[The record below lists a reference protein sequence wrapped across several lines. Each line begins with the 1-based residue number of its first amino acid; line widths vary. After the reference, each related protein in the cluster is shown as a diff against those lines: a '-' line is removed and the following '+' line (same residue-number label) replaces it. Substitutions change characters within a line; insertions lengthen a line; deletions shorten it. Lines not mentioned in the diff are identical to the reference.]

1 MPEEQQPKPAP
12 GEPPR
17 APGRSRHRGRRGGRG
32 RRLGPRLP
40 PKNTLPE
47 KFPPEQPP
55 VTPVAPAEEFSA
67 ATATDPETPSQ
78 IIQTAETSPA
88 VLPPPQK
95 IRPAAPAQLP
105 PQRFRSPPP
114 FSAAAASA
122 LGQAVDEVHAI
133 VESLEHAL
141 EQMEEVMR
149 LVETAER
156 QKIGDEHE
164 IESLRRA
171 LRQLQSRG
179 GRPERF
185 ERPDR
190 PERPE
195 PQEGD

>member
-1 MPEEQQPKPAP
+1 
-12 GEPPR
+12 
-17 APGRSRHRGRRGGRG
+17 
-32 RRLGPRLP
+32 
-40 PKNTLPE
+40 LPE
-47 KFPPEQPP
+47 KFPTGQ
-55 VTPVAPAEEFSA
+55 TPVAPAEEFPTAPSPDLETSA
-67 ATATDPETPSQ
+67 Q
-78 IIQTAETSPA
+78 IPAAETAPTE
-88 VLPPPQK
+88 LPPPQK

-122 LGQAVDEVHAI
+122 LGHAVDEVHAI

-156 QKIGDEHE
+156 QKIGDEYE

-190 PERPE
+190 VE
-195 PQEGD
+195 PQESGD

>member
-12 GEPPR
+12 GEPSR
-17 APGRSRHRGRRGGRG
+17 APARSRHRGRRGGRG

-47 KFPPEQPP
+47 KFPTEQ
-55 VTPVAPAEEFSA
+55 TPVPPAEEFSA
-67 ATATDPETPSQ
+67 APAPDSETPSQ
-78 IIQTAETSPA
+78 IIQTAETAPA

-95 IRPAAPAQLP
+95 IRPAVPASLP

-114 FSAAAASA
+114 MSAAAASSLA
-122 LGQAVDEVHAI
+122 HAVDEVHAI

-179 GRPERF
+179 GGRPERF
-185 ERPDR
+185 ERQDR

-195 PQEGD
+195 PQEGSS

>member
-1 MPEEQQPKPAP
+1 MPEEQQPKPAL

-55 VTPVAPAEEFSA
+55 VAPAEEFSA
-67 ATATDPETPSQ
+67 APSSDLQTPSQ
-78 IIQTAETSPA
+78 MLPADIAPA

-95 IRPAAPAQLP
+95 IQRNAPAPVP

-114 FSAAAASA
+114 LTDAAASA
-122 LGQAVDEVHAI
+122 LSHAVDEVHAI

-141 EQMEEVMR
+141 ERMEEVMR

-185 ERPDR
+185 ERQDR

-195 PQEGD
+195 PQEGGD